1 MNQLGVDPSL
11 ICVCNLPVV
20 VMSASAILQEAI
32 PGIVHALRLTLGVV
46 KVPRSADKGPTV
58 TGAGQRCDPVVKI
71 DHLALCHRQE
81 VHGNS
86 SLVRGPHESFGLPTP
101 RLGRHLHLNKTSLER
116 ISRRFHALVA
126 VASKSQDAIFRI
138 AAASAS
144 IHLVSMDQSVKG
156 KSSRG
161 RAS

>member
-11 ICVCNLPVV
+11 ICVCNLPVR
-20 VMSASAILQEAI
+20 VMSAILQEAI
-32 PGIVHALRLTLGVV
+32 PGIVSAPRLTLGVV

-71 DHLALCHRQE
+71 DHLALCHRQG
-81 VHGNS
+81 VHGNL
-86 SLVRGPHESFGLPTP
+86 SLVRGPHESFGLPTL

-138 AAASAS
+138 AVASVS